1 MADSSESKS
10 SEVSKVFD
18 SSKSGDSKSLVVD
31 TFVSSPHEST
41 FSEVSDASVVTKT
54 SQSTLS
60 VVESDTSESNSS
72 LSAEPSKTDDSTT
85 DNVD

>member
-18 SSKSGDSKSLVVD
+18 SSKSGDSKSSVVD

-60 VVESDTSESNSS
+60 VVESSVFDG
-72 LSAEPSKTDDSTT
+72 SADNELFDSDVSDSTT